1 MIHFRCRCT
10 GCQTIIRFQAARDQ
24 RQMALVCPTCKHTL
38 SFPLPRVDAFESPL
52 SDASTSGSA
61 GKEEPAL
68 ASPSSIRTPQTASE
82 GATVSVT
89 VNDDAN
95 GVDMI
100 EIIDEAE
107 WADSSYADWS
117 ELAADLPSDA
127 YAHSSIANW
136 QVASPSSKP
145 ESSRSMADRIGA
157 IHPGLVVACGSGA
170 GLLTVLV
177 VILSYRAYA

>member
-1 MIHFRCRCT
+1 
-10 GCQTIIRFQAARDQ
+10 
-24 RQMALVCPTCKHTL
+24 
-38 SFPLPRVDAFESPL
+38 
-52 SDASTSGSA
+52 
-61 GKEEPAL
+61 
-68 ASPSSIRTPQTASE
+68 
-82 GATVSVT
+82 
-89 VNDDAN
+89 
-95 GVDMI
+95 MI